1 MIIHVIYYWERL
13 LYNLKLTVG
22 QVLKAEIIMVLSI
35 GQVAKRAGV
44 SVATLHFYEQKG
56 LIYSDRNPGNQRR
69 YDRQILRRIA
79 VIKAAQNVGLTLQ
92 EISLAL
98 AHLPKHKAPKKQQWE
113 EMAHSWHQKLEE
125 KINSLKNLQTQL
137 GSCIYCGCLSLES
150 CALYN
155 PEDSLGISAPG
166 AKLSCAQDQP

>member
-1 MIIHVIYYWERL
+1 M
-13 LYNLKLTVG
+13 N
-22 QVLKAEIIMVLSI
+22 MSI
-35 GQVAKRAGV
+35 GQVAKRAGI
-44 SVATLHFYEQKG
+44 SIATLHFYEHKG
-56 LIYSDRNPGNQRR
+56 LIYSDRNPANQRR

-92 EISLAL
+92 EISIAL

-113 EMAHSWHQKLEE
+113 EMAQAWHQKLEE
-125 KINSLKNLQTQL
+125 KINSLKNLQSQL

-155 PEDSLGISAPG
+155 PQDSRGILEPG
-166 AKLSCAQDQP
+166 AKLTCAQEETVASSE